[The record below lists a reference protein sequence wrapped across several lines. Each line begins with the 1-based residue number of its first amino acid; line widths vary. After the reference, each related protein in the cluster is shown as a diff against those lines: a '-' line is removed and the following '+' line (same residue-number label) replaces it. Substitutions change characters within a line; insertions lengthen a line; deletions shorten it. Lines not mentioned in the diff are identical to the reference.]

1 MTTEVELKYL
11 VLNENVSER
20 VFEALNKHGLAF
32 NHQIKHLCNCY
43 FDTANLAMRQLDM
56 GLRVRSDNG
65 HLEQT
70 IKTAGIVVG
79 GLHQRPEYNV
89 DIDSHLPTL
98 ALFPANI
105 WPESQDIAE
114 LQSQLIP
121 LFTTDF
127 KREIWL
133 VTFESATIELAF
145 DQGEVTSQ
153 GQSETIC
160 EIELELVTGDRS
172 ALFAFAALLF
182 ASLNVRAGLQSKAA
196 RGYRLF
202 ANQPQPLLA
211 PVALDIKS
219 DSENTNQYFLA
230 GVSHCL
236 QRVQW
241 SIEQYLQSQQLASL
255 ADVVDSL
262 FLLRHGFWLFNSQ
275 LQQESRLIRDELSYF
290 IQLFSWIDNAIY
302 LQELMSKTG
311 NYRKKLEYSAQLI
324 EQLRLEKRR
333 FPDHQM
339 ITELLHSDRFNLLQL
354 NLLRSIV
361 GDETKQNFLITEK
374 NSDVKAFAKIKL
386 STSLQEITQAISA
399 LADLDAE
406 QYLAQRK
413 LLQRS
418 LLTGNWFGY
427 LFSDQERMKFR
438 TPWLDL
444 LQGLRELKNLWII
457 KQQLE
462 KVAEPNGKA
471 NEKIISWQQSKVE
484 NLLSA
489 LSQTKAVVLS
499 MPSYWLDS

>member
-20 VFEALNKHGLAF
+20 VFEALNKLGLAF

-43 FDTANLAMRQLDM
+43 FDTADLALRQLDM
-56 GLRVRSDNG
+56 GLRVRSDNNQ
-65 HLEQT
+65 LEQT

-98 ALFPANI
+98 ALFPASI
-105 WPESQDIAE
+105 WPERQDISK
-114 LQSQLIP
+114 LQSQLIA

-133 VTFESATIELAF
+133 VTFEGTTIELAF

-160 EIELELVTGDRS
+160 EIELELVTGNRS
-172 ALFAFAALLF
+172 ALFSFAAMLF
-182 ASLNVRAGLQSKAA
+182 ATLNVRAGLQSKAA

-202 ANQPQPLLA
+202 ANQPQRTLT
-211 PVALDIKS
+211 PVTLDIKS
-219 DSENTNQYFLA
+219 NSEKTNQYFLA

-236 QRVQW
+236 QQVQW
-241 SIEQYLQSQQLASL
+241 SIEQYLQSQQLTTLS
-255 ADVVDSL
+255 DVVDSL
-262 FLLRHGFWLFNSQ
+262 FLLRHGFWLFDSH
-275 LQQESRLIRDELSYF
+275 LHKESRLIRDELSYF

-333 FPDHQM
+333 FPDHKM
-339 ITELLHSDRFNLLQL
+339 IIELLHSERFNLLQL
-354 NLLRSIV
+354 DLLRSII
-361 GDETKQNFLITEK
+361 GDETKQNFLITEQ
-374 NSDVKAFAKIKL
+374 NSDVKTFAKIKL
-386 STSLQEITQAISA
+386 SKSLQEITQAISD
-399 LADLDAE
+399 LVDLDAE

-462 KVAEPNGKA
+462 KVAEPDDRA
-471 NEKIISWQQSKVE
+471 NEKIVRWQQSKVE

-499 MPSYWLDS
+499 MPSYWLNS

>member
-89 DIDSHLPTL
+89 DIYSHLPTL

-361 GDETKQNFLITEK
+361 GDETKQNFLITEQ
-374 NSDVKAFAKIKL
+374 NSDVKAFAKIKFTRNY
-386 STSLQEITQAISA
+386 SS
-399 LADLDAE
+399 
-406 QYLAQRK
+406 
-413 LLQRS
+413 
-418 LLTGNWFGY
+418 NFH
-427 LFSDQERMKFR
+427 FS
-438 TPWLDL
+438 
-444 LQGLRELKNLWII
+444 
-457 KQQLE
+457 
-462 KVAEPNGKA
+462 
-471 NEKIISWQQSKVE
+471 
-484 NLLSA
+484 
-489 LSQTKAVVLS
+489 
-499 MPSYWLDS
+499 